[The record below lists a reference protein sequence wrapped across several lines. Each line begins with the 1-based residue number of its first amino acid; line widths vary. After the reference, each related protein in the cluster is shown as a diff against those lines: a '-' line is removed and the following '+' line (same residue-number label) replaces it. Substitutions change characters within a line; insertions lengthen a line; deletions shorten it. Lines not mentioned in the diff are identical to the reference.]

1 MSSVSNLSTTNQQS
15 SRNENP
21 VAELIKELIDINTEI
36 FELKETV
43 VAKGVPYNTLNS
55 LVEMS
60 VVGKSEELIQ
70 MKKSALQTAESQY
83 GVGAIKAEEFQTSLA
98 KLVEFEEDL
107 AHLRK
112 IARGREMDPQ
122 ATNLLT
128 NVVRQNPGDRGEKVL
143 NTIVEY
149 AVACGIPVVS
159 KIVPIVDEKPKS
171 VLPNIDLTPPPER
184 GWKRFKHLLIEVA
197 IGTALAFTAL
207 VLLT

>member
-70 MKKSALQTAESQY
+70 MKKRS
-83 GVGAIKAEEFQTSLA
+83 FW
-98 KLVEFEEDL
+98 F
-107 AHLRK
+107 
-112 IARGREMDPQ
+112 
-122 ATNLLT
+122 
-128 NVVRQNPGDRGEKVL
+128 
-143 NTIVEY
+143 
-149 AVACGIPVVS
+149 
-159 KIVPIVDEKPKS
+159 
-171 VLPNIDLTPPPER
+171 
-184 GWKRFKHLLIEVA
+184 
-197 IGTALAFTAL
+197 
-207 VLLT
+207 